1 MARSRHRPTDGVG
14 ISRRAIALLFLKLGF
29 VAFGGP
35 AAHVALMR
43 REIVERNHWIE
54 ERQFLQMFAACNI
67 IPGPSSTELAV
78 YLGYRLA
85 GPVGLVLAGS
95 LFIAPAMLIMLG
107 LAVAYVHFGT
117 THIAVSAL
125 DGIRPVVVAIV
136 AWALFDL
143 GKRILTRWV
152 LWPIAIAVFALSLIS
167 ASPILLLALAGIAGI
182 IVTVPL
188 PPARNQ
194 LGGLLGVGKAMFPI
208 GVTAAHSGRLAAVF
222 LTFLKLGAISY
233 GSGYVLFAFLHA
245 AFVDGPHW
253 LTNAQLA
260 DAVAIGQATPGPV
273 FTTATFLGYLFAGV
287 PGALLATLGIFLPGF
302 LLVLLLDRIVQF
314 VDTHVSA
321 RAFLDGVNVGALG
334 LIAGVTV
341 VLAGTAVHDPLTV
354 GLAVLALPILIWQPL
369 SSPALIVAGAVV
381 GVIAGR

>member
-1 MARSRHRPTDGVG
+1 
-14 ISRRAIALLFLKLGF
+14 
-29 VAFGGP
+29 
-35 AAHVALMR
+35 
-43 REIVERNHWIE
+43 
-54 ERQFLQMFAACNI
+54 
-67 IPGPSSTELAV
+67 
-78 YLGYRLA
+78 
-85 GPVGLVLAGS
+85 
-95 LFIAPAMLIMLG
+95 MLIMLG

-143 GKRILTRWV
+143 GKRILMCWA
-152 LWPIAIAVFALSLIS
+152 LWPIAIAVFALSLTS
-167 ASPILLLALAGIAGI
+167 AFPILLLALAGIAGI

-222 LTFLKLGAISY
+222 LTFLKRAPYRTVAATCSSPSCTLPSWTTFIGSPMLSWRMQWPSARRLRS
-233 GSGYVLFAFLHA
+233 GSGLHHCHL
-245 AFVDGPHW
+245 PW
-253 LTNAQLA
+253 LPLRGSTGSTSRHAGQL
-260 DAVAIGQATPGPV
+260 P
-273 FTTATFLGYLFAGV
+273 LGFR
-287 PGALLATLGIFLPGF
+287 P
-302 LLVLLLDRIVQF
+302 VLLLDRIVQF

-321 RAFLDGVNVGALG
+321 RAFLD
-334 LIAGVTV
+334 
-341 VLAGTAVHDPLTV
+341 AVMLRAPGHCGGQPWYWPEPLCTIPDCRSRRSPPF
-354 GLAVLALPILIWQPL
+354 PILIFLQPL